1 MGKHPFSGIHPAR
14 IRTNVISGHRP
25 EFPKGKIS
33 FEMWSFVENLWGPDP
48 LKRLTAEMAL
58 GWMETKSHQEGVDT
72 SLAPLEEEWEW
83 KGPHDDGCLWSVSF

>member
-1 MGKHPFSGIHPAR
+1 
-14 IRTNVISGHRP
+14 
-25 EFPKGKIS
+25 
-33 FEMWSFVENLWGPDP
+33 MWSFVENLWGPGP